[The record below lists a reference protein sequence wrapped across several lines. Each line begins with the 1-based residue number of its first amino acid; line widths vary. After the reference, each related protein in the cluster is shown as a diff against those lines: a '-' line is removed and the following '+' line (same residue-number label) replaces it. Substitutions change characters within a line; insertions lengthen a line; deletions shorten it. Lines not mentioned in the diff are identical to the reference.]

1 MLTQLAVLKNCTT
14 FEISITHKK
23 INYNQIKLIK
33 SFPNH
38 MKKLSLT
45 IATIALGVMVSFAQT
60 TTPADKTGK
69 KAPAAKPVVTA
80 KPAAKATST
89 AKPTAKPTPTATAP
103 ATVTPTSDV
112 PEFVFETESHDF
124 GTVSE
129 GTQATYEF
137 KFTNIGKEPL
147 VISNVQAS
155 CGCTTPKWTNEP
167 IAPGKTGT
175 ITASYNSSGRPGPFN
190 KSITVTS
197 NAKSNPKV
205 LSINGVVEAKPV
217 EQPSP
222 VVVPDKPN
230 N

>member
-1 MLTQLAVLKNCTT
+1 
-14 FEISITHKK
+14 
-23 INYNQIKLIK
+23 
-33 SFPNH
+33 

-45 IATIALGVMVSFAQT
+45 IATLALGVMVTFAQTPSKPAASGDKMGNKKAPAKTTAAPAKAT
-60 TTPADKTGK
+60 TTPAKPTTATPAK
-69 KAPAAKPVVTA
+69 PAPTQTAPAAT
-80 KPAAKATST
+80 
-89 AKPTAKPTPTATAP
+89 
-103 ATVTPTSDV
+103 TPTSDV
-112 PEFVFETESHDF
+112 PEFVFEAESHDF
-124 GTVSE
+124 GTIAE
-129 GTQATYEF
+129 GTQATFEF

-175 ITASYNSSGRPGPFN
+175 ITASYNSSGRPGPFT

-205 LSINGVVEAKPV
+205 LTINGVVEAKPA

>member
-1 MLTQLAVLKNCTT
+1 
-14 FEISITHKK
+14 
-23 INYNQIKLIK
+23 
-33 SFPNH
+33 

-45 IATIALGVMVSFAQT
+45 IATIALSVMVTFAQT
-60 TTPADKTGK
+60 KTAATGDKMGSK
-69 KAPAAKPVVTA
+69 AKAPAKAATPA
-80 KPAAKATST
+80 KPAAS
-89 AKPTAKPTPTATAP
+89 TAKPTPTQTAP
-103 ATVTPTSDV
+103 AVTTPTSDV
-112 PEFVFETESHDF
+112 PEFVFEAESHDF
-124 GTVSE
+124 GTIAE
-129 GTQATYEF
+129 GTQAMFEF

-155 CGCTTPKWTNEP
+155 CGCTTPKWTSEP
-167 IAPGKTGT
+167 IAPGKTGM
-175 ITASYNSSGRPGPFN
+175 ITASYNSSGRPGPFT

-205 LSINGVVEAKPV
+205 LTINGVVEAKPA